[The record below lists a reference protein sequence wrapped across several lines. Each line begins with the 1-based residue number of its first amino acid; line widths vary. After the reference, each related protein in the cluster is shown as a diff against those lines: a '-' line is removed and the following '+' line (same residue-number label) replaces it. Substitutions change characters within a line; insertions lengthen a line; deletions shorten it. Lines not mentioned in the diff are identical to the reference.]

1 MLPNRFVVAS
11 SIASAFLIA
20 FSVAIQTSSQPI
32 DAWQNRVE
40 LGLILRQLNTTGTFM
55 MITAHPDDENNAV
68 LAMLAKG
75 QGVRAALVTATRG
88 DGGQNEIGTEL
99 FDALAVLR
107 TEELLAAHRLD
118 GAEQYFT
125 RAVDFGYSF
134 SREETFDL
142 WGREAILSD
151 FVRLIRTIRPDVI
164 TGLTDEGQGGGQH
177 HQASA
182 ILARE
187 AYAASGDPLRFPEQ
201 LEEGLR
207 PWKAKKF
214 YFMAGFPFGFRGE
227 SLLQTP
233 NSTTLDLDNYDQL
246 LGRTYN
252 EIGIHARSMHK
263 CQGMSQLIPLLGPN
277 VAQYRLAESSIP
289 GYTGVNEVSLFD
301 GIDTSIKGL
310 INFTEV
316 TALHELEFGLASIS
330 HHARAAVLSFEQGET
345 HALGEH
351 TLEGLVAVRRLR
363 SQLKGFDLS
372 VDARFEIDSRLE
384 LKERQF
390 EQAVILAHGLR
401 FEALADDGVVTRDQ
415 SIPVSFLVANRGHID
430 VTVKHVG
437 VTGFS
442 DKSQACESHVVL
454 TSNTYD
460 CSSDLRI
467 PTDAGLTNIHWSHLP
482 GFAQYDLDPDVPFG
496 VPFYSTPFKAIFE
509 IELASMNISIERP
522 IEYRYSNDIFSGVK
536 KVELQV
542 VPKLAIEMTPAIAI
556 VPSKSGEPLEL
567 RVNVNNLMPS
577 QVVGEVTLKLPSGW
591 TMMPR
596 TAMVE
601 FAREDE
607 SKSVRF
613 TIDPGDS
620 VAGEYQIS
628 AVVRAQKEIFGSGYQ
643 VVEYPH
649 IGRRHLVQAASTK
662 IKLLDVQI
670 APDLTIGYIDGVGD
684 AVFSAIEQLGFNAE
698 FIDGDQLVWDDLS
711 GFDVIVIGV
720 RAYER
725 RADLR
730 ANNARLLQYVKEGG
744 TLIVQYNKFEFNETQ
759 YGPFAAKVSRNRVTD
774 ENAAIRVLVNDHPV
788 FSWPNQIDSSAW
800 SNWVQER
807 GLYFLGEKDSSYVDL
822 VELED
827 SFDWNTGLKRGALV
841 EARYGHGRWI
851 YLGLGLWR
859 QLPAGTTGAY
869 ELLANLLSLG
879 ALE

>member
-1 MLPNRFVVAS
+1 MPPNRFVVAT

-20 FSVAIQTSSQPI
+20 FSVTIQTSSQPV
-32 DAWQNRVE
+32 DTWQNRVE
-40 LGLILRQLNTTGTFM
+40 LGLVLRQLNTTGTFM

-142 WGREAILSD
+142 WGREAILGD

-187 AYAASGDPLRFPEQ
+187 AYAAAADPLRFPEH

-207 PWKAKKF
+207 PWQVKKF
-214 YFMAGFPFGFRGE
+214 YFMAGFPFQVRDE
-227 SLLQTP
+227 LLSQTS
-233 NSTTLDLDNYDQL
+233 NITTLDLDDYDQL

-252 EIGIHARSMHK
+252 EVGIHARSMHK
-263 CQGMSQLIPLLGPN
+263 CQGMSPLVPFLGSN
-277 VAQYRLAESSIP
+277 VAQYRLIEASIP
-289 GYTGVNEVSLFD
+289 GYTSVNEASLFD

-316 TALHELEFGLASIS
+316 TTLDELELGLASVS
-330 HHARAAVLSFEQGET
+330 HHAQAAFLSFEQGD
-345 HALGEH
+345 ANAVGAQ
-351 TLEGLVAVRRLR
+351 TLKGLAVVRHLR
-363 SQLKGFDLS
+363 TQLKEFDLS
-372 VDARFEIDSRLE
+372 VDARFEIDFRLE

-390 EQAVILAHGLR
+390 EQAVILAHGLHL
-401 FEALADDGVVTRDQ
+401 EALANDGVVTQDQ
-415 SIPVSFLVANRGHID
+415 SISTSFLIANRGHVD
-430 VTVKHVG
+430 VIVKQVD

-442 DKSQACESHVVL
+442 NKSKTCENHVVL
-454 TSNTYD
+454 AFNTYS
-460 CSSDLRI
+460 CSSDLQI
-467 PTDAGLTNIHWSHLP
+467 PTDTNLTNIHWKHLP
-482 GFAQYDLDPDVPFG
+482 GFAQYDLDPDVLFG
-496 VPFYSTPFKAIFE
+496 VPFDSTPFKAIFE
-509 IELASMNISIERP
+509 IELASMEISIERP
-522 IEYRYSNDIFSGVK
+522 IKHRYSDDIFSGVK
-536 KVELQV
+536 QTELQV
-542 VPKLAIEMTPAIAI
+542 VPKLAVEMTPAIAV
-556 VPSKSGEPLEL
+556 VPSKAVEPLAL
-567 RVNVNNLMPS
+567 YVNVKNLTTSP
-577 QVVGEVTLKLPSGW
+577 VVGEVTLKLPSGW
-591 TMMPR
+591 TMMPS
-596 TAMVE
+596 TTMVE
-601 FAREDE
+601 FTREDE

-613 TIDPGDS
+613 TIDPGNN
-620 VAGEYQIS
+620 VVGEYQIS
-628 AVVRAQKEIFGSGYQ
+628 AVVRAQNEVFGSGYQ

-649 IGRRHLVQAASTK
+649 IGRRHLIQAASTK

-684 AVFSAIEQLGFNAE
+684 AVFSAIEQLGFDVE
-698 FIDGDQLVWDDLS
+698 FIDTDQLAWDDLS
-711 GFDVIVIGV
+711 GFDVIVTGV

-730 ANNARLLQYVKEGG
+730 ANNARLLQYVEEGG
-744 TLIVQYNKFEFNETQ
+744 TLIVQYNKFEFNEAQ
-759 YGPFAAKVSRNRVTD
+759 YGPFTAKVSRNRVTD
-774 ENAAIRVLVNDHPV
+774 ENAPIRVLSNDHPV
-788 FSWPNQIDSSAW
+788 FVWPNQIDVSTW

-807 GLYFLGEKDSSYVDL
+807 GLYFLGEKDSAYIDL
-822 VELED
+822 IELED